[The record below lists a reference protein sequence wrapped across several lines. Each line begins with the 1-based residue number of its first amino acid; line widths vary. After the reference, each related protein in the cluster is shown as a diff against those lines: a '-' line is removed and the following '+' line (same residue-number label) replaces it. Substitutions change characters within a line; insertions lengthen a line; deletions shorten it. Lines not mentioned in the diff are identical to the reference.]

1 MTVAWLQDLE
11 ERVRQ
16 AVTELGKLRAENAEL
31 TKRIAELELLE
42 EQGGGERE
50 WEAER
55 SEIRQRVE
63 ELTSNLESL
72 LDG

>member
-16 AVTELGKLRAENAEL
+16 AVAELGKLRAKNEKL
-31 TKRIAELELLE
+31 SKRVVELEKLAK
-42 EQGGGERE
+42 QGSEGRE

-55 SEIRQRVE
+55 ADIRQRVE

-72 LDG
+72 LEG